1 MEQVL
6 SQDDSK
12 VRALQLLTVA
22 WMLLELV
29 IAIRSGFHA
38 HSVAL
43 IAFGADSAI
52 ELISAIVVLRRFT
65 VGAHEE
71 ELAAKISA
79 FLLCALAIYIVAGG
93 AYALWPGAAQEAA
106 PSVVGI
112 ALLLAAAFV
121 MPLLGRAKRRLAT
134 QTHSRSLGA
143 DAAQSNL
150 CAYMSWITLAGLSV
164 NFWFHLPWADSVA
177 ALALLPIVLKEAN
190 EARRGNCCDC
200 C

>member
-6 SQDDSK
+6 SHDDSK
-12 VRALQLLTVA
+12 VRVLQLLTIA

-29 IAIRSGFHA
+29 VAITSGFHA

-52 ELISAIVVLRRFT
+52 ELISAVVVLRRFT
-65 VGAHEE
+65 MGEHAEE
-71 ELAAKISA
+71 RAAKISA
-79 FLLCALAIYIVAGG
+79 FLLYALAVYIVTG
-93 AYALWPGAAQEAA
+93 AIYALWPGTKRDAA

-150 CAYMSWITLAGLSV
+150 CAYMSWIALAGLTV
-164 NFWFHLPWADSVA
+164 NLWFHVPWADSVA
-177 ALALLPIVLKEAN
+177 ALALLPIVLREAN
-190 EARRGNCCDC
+190 EARRGNCCGC

>member
-6 SQDDSK
+6 LHEDSK
-12 VRALQLLTVA
+12 VRTLQLLTIA
-22 WMLLELV
+22 WMMVELLV
-29 IAIRSGFHA
+29 AITSGFRS

-52 ELISAIVVLRRFT
+52 ELISAVVVLRRFT
-65 VGAHEE
+65 MGAHAEE
-71 ELAAKISA
+71 RAAKISA
-79 FLLCALAIYIVAGG
+79 FLLYALAVYIVAGA

-106 PSVVGI
+106 SSVVGI
-112 ALLLAAAFV
+112 ALLLAASFV

-150 CAYMSWITLAGLSV
+150 CAYMSWIALAGLSV
-164 NFWFHLPWADSVA
+164 NLWFHLPWADSVA
-177 ALALLPIVLKEAN
+177 GLALLPIVLREAKEAS
-190 EARRGNCCDC
+190 RGNGCGCC
-200 C
+200 